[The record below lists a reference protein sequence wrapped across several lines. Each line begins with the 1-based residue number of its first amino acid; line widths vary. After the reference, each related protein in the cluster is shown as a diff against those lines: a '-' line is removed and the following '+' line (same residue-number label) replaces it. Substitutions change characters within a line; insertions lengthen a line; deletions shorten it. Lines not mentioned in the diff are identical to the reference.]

1 MQKLKLIGLSI
12 LSGLL
17 MGLSWPATGNLAPLF
32 FVALLPLLYVEYTIS
47 QNPEKLK
54 SRHLFCYAFLGFLT
68 FNTFTTWWIWY
79 ASEAGMLMA
88 VILNS
93 IFMGIIFLWFH
104 NIKKR
109 LGNKKGYFAL
119 ITLWIGFEWLHYHW
133 EFSHPWSTFGN
144 TFANYTKI
152 IQWYEYTG
160 VLGGTLWILVVN
172 ILAFRIFRKTL
183 ILGESL
189 KTNLKPI
196 IAIVL
201 IITIPSI
208 VSLITYSNYK
218 EVDNSSE
225 IVIIQPNV
233 DPYRDKFDRMTEPQ
247 QIDRI
252 LSLARKKITP
262 NTKYVIAPE
271 TAIPRGSVEDELDYN
286 YGIIEIKKL
295 ISEYPQLKFVIGAST
310 YIDYQQGGEKPTA
323 SARQNPQ
330 TKVWYDAFN
339 SALLVDNTP
348 TIQIY
353 HKSKLVLGV
362 ERLPFAAILA
372 PLEDFAIN
380 LGGTLGSLGTAEK
393 AGVFDS
399 NTTNSIA
406 PVICYE
412 SIYGDYF
419 GDYVANGANLAFII
433 TNDGWWED
441 TPGYKQHLAYARLR
455 AIENRR
461 SIARSANTG
470 ISCFINQRGDIVD
483 STKWWEQDVL
493 SGKINSNDK
502 LTFYTTNGDVLGR
515 LAAAIATLL
524 LLWSWS
530 LKIKAKFTK
539 L

>member
-1 MQKLKLIGLSI
+1 MQKLKLIGFSI

-32 FVALLPLLYVEYTIS
+32 FVALLPLLYVEYTIF

-54 SRHLFCYAFLGFLT
+54 TRHLFYYSFLGFLT

-93 IFMGIIFLWFH
+93 IFMATIFVWFH

-109 LGNKKGYFAL
+109 LGSKKGYFAL
-119 ITLWIGFEWLHYHW
+119 IVLWIGFEWLHYHW
-133 EFSHPWSTFGN
+133 ELSHPWSSFGN

-152 IQWYEYTG
+152 VQWYEYTG
-160 VLGGTLWILVVN
+160 VLGGTLWILTIN
-172 ILAFRIFRKTL
+172 ILAFRIFRKTV
-183 ILGESL
+183 ILGEPF
-189 KTNLKPI
+189 KANLKPV

-201 IITIPSI
+201 ILAIPAI

-218 EVDNSSE
+218 EVENPSE
-225 IVIIQPNV
+225 IVLIQPNI
-233 DPYRDKFDRMTEPQ
+233 DPYKDKFGGMSESQ

-252 LSLARKKITP
+252 LTLARKKVTAT
-262 NTKYVIAPE
+262 TKYIVAPE
-271 TAIPRGSVEDELDYN
+271 TALPRGSVEDEFDYN
-286 YGIIEIKKL
+286 YGIIEIRKL
-295 ISEYPQLKFVIGAST
+295 IAEYPQLKFVIGAST
-310 YIDYQQGGEKPTA
+310 YVDYQQGGEKPTE

-330 TKVWYDAFN
+330 TKVWFDAFN
-339 SALLVDNTP
+339 SALLIDSTP

-362 ERLPFAAILA
+362 ERLPFATILA
-372 PLEDFAIN
+372 PLENFAIN
-380 LGGTLGSLGTAEK
+380 LGGTIGSLGTAES
-393 AGVFDS
+393 AEVFDA
-399 NTTNSIA
+399 NTNKSIA

-419 GDYVANGANLAFII
+419 GDYVANGANLIFII

-470 ISCFINQRGDIVD
+470 ISCFINQRGDIID
-483 STKWWEQDVL
+483 STKWWEQDVI

-502 LTFYTTNGDVLGR
+502 LTFYTINGDVLGR

-524 LLWSWS
+524 LVWSWS
-530 LKIKAKFTK
+530 LKIKARLTK